1 MVGILRGL
9 DTAKITR
16 SINCGGDLLP
26 VQAGAVELFSY
37 NSTAQ

>member
-1 MVGILRGL
+1 MVRISRGH

-26 VQAGAVELFSY
+26 VQTGAVELIILFL
-37 NSTAQ
+37 